1 MIELEH
7 SDIRNSNRTGYAIG
21 GEPHYIGTCFCGEG
35 IAEGE
40 EYYTIDG
47 KLFHKECFDEY
58 VEELVGLLSSNE
70 KAKLIGAERIE

>member
-7 SDIRNSNRTGYAIG
+7 PDISNAIG
-21 GEPHYIGTCFCGEG
+21 SELRYIGTCFCGEA

-40 EYYTIDG
+40 ECYAVDG

-58 VEELVGLLSSNE
+58 VEDLVGLLSSNE